1 MEGTTD
7 SIFISI
13 KNLLGASE
21 DDTGFDNDIIDLIN
35 AQFLRLYHLG
45 VGDNPSF
52 TISGPNETWDD
63 LTDDKSLQSSARTYI
78 FSKVKRRFDPSAS
91 PTVDAALKESIDE
104 EEFTLNIQAEGGV
117 SDI

>member
-1 MEGTTD
+1 MEASTD

-21 DDTGFDNDIIDLIN
+21 DDPGFDSDIIDLIN

-45 VGDNPSF
+45 VGDDPTF
-52 TISGPNETWDD
+52 RISGPSETWDD
-63 LTDDKSLQSSARTYI
+63 FIKDKSLQSSARSYI

-91 PTVDAALKESIDE
+91 PTVDAAIKESIEE
-104 EEFTLNIQAEGGV
+104 EEFTLNLQAEGGALET
-117 SDI
+117 